1 MDDTSSPKKKIQ
13 ESKAIR
19 PSIDPG
25 CIACGS
31 CQFIAPEVFEV
42 TDKSRVKKDIDYA
55 TYAERI
61 KEAAAACPVN
71 VIRITDE

>member
-1 MDDTSSPKKKIQ
+1 MAHKKI
-13 ESKAIR
+13 I

-42 TDKSRVKKDIDYA
+42 TDKSRVKKEIPYDDY
-55 TYAERI
+55 THTIE
-61 KEAAAACPVN
+61 EAARKCPVQ
-71 VIRITDE
+71 VIRLKEVA